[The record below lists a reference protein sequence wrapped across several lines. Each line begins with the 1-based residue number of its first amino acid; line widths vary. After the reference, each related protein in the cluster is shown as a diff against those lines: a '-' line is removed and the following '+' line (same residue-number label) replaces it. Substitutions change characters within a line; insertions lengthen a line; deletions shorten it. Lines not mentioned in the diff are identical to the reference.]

1 MSRIGKER
9 LPGQYEKE
17 ILIINSFCI
26 FQFQL
31 RAIQMELYK
40 LQIYYKSRKIQKRSL
55 NYILYDYDKTYL
67 ILLESSKKSSKKIKR
82 FQMLIIKKF

>member
-17 ILIINSFCI
+17 ILIIKCFCI

-40 LQIYYKSRKIQKRSL
+40 LQMYYKSRKIQKRSL

-82 FQMLIIKKF
+82 FQILIIKKF